1 MRFPVLIRRRAAWLS
16 ASLMLSLAAIATP
29 AAASDPT
36 LAVGQP
42 AHGTWQPGAPLHY
55 TLSLQAGDVV
65 RGVLDGPAATLDLAD
80 AGGKPLRRL
89 LGPTTLSRGFLF
101 VAPGSGAYRLTVS
114 GDQADV
120 PGAVGGRPL
129 PGAPYVLRID
139 EIVPWAAQHEPADL
153 PDSPTLRALAQALAS
168 GGNTNAFWQDMAR
181 RGTPL
186 VEPLPPTPG
195 SGQEAMVRVTF
206 LWRGARDNVRLL
218 GSPAGDHD
226 PLLRLGDS
234 DVWYRSYRVPAATR
248 MSYQLAPDVPVLD
261 QPAAQRRRAILATVQ
276 RDPLNPRTFPDHGA
290 DPFQL
295 KSVLELPAAPPQPWL
310 APRAGVPAGTVTP
323 YRIDSR
329 ILGEARD
336 IYVYRPARARPTA
349 TLVLFDAHAYLSL
362 VPTPTLLD
370 NLIDAG
376 LLPPVAALIV
386 ANPSAAARAA
396 QLPPNPA
403 FADFLANE
411 LMPWA
416 ATLGLDAPADRTVVA
431 GSSYG
436 GLAAAY
442 AGLRHPQRF
451 GLVLSQSGSFWWG
464 PGGAPDQPPR
474 QPQWLIR
481 EYAASPRLPLRFY
494 LEAGRFEEGRGA
506 VNILTTTRHMR
517 DVLAAK
523 GYPVVHAEHASGH
536 DYLQWRG
543 TLACGL
549 IALLGRPERVDAE
562 VASAC
567 PALRPDASGA
577 AVTPRG

>member
-1 MRFPVLIRRRAAWLS
+1 MRSPVLIRRGAAMLT
-16 ASLMLSLAAIATP
+16 LSLAAIAMP
-29 AAASDPT
+29 AGAAEPS
-36 LAVGQP
+36 LAVGQ
-42 AHGTWQPGAPLHY
+42 AAQGAWQPGAPLHY
-55 TLSLQAGDVV
+55 TVALQAGDLV

-80 AGGKPLRRL
+80 AGGKPVRLL
-89 LGPTTLSRGFLF
+89 LGPTTLSRSFLF
-101 VAPGSGAYRLTVS
+101 VAPGTGSYRLSVS
-114 GDQADV
+114 GDHADV
-120 PGAVGGRPL
+120 PGAVGERPQ
-129 PGAPYVLRID
+129 PGVQYALRID
-139 EIVPWAAQHEPADL
+139 EIVPLAVQHAPADL
-153 PDSPTLRALAQALAS
+153 PDSPAIRALARTLAK
-168 GGNTNAFWQDMAR
+168 GGSTKAFWQDMAR

-186 VEPLPPTPG
+186 VEPLPPAPDG
-195 SGQEAMVRVTF
+195 AAEPMVRVTF

-226 PLLRLGDS
+226 PLLRLAGS
-234 DVWYRSYRVPAATR
+234 DVWYRTYRVPASTR
-248 MSYQLAPDVPVLD
+248 MSYQLAPDVPTLNL
-261 QPAAQRRRAILATVQ
+261 PAPQRRRAILATVQ
-276 RDPLNPRTFPDHGA
+276 RDPLNPRTFPDQGP

-323 YRIDSR
+323 YRLDSR

-336 IYVYRPARARPTA
+336 VYVYRPARVQPTA

-370 NLIDAG
+370 NLIAAG
-376 LLPPVAALIV
+376 QLPPVAALIV
-386 ANPSAAARAA
+386 ANPGAAARAA

-416 ATLGLDAPADRTVVA
+416 ATLGLSAPANRTVIA

-442 AGLRHPQRF
+442 AGLRHPERF

-474 QPQWLIR
+474 QPEWLIR

-517 DVLAAK
+517 DVLAAR

-549 IALLGRPERVDAE
+549 LALLGQPGSIDEEAAR
-562 VASAC
+562 AC
-567 PALRPDASGA
+567 PALRVGA
-577 AVTPRG
+577 TPARPS